1 MEVNLKIG
9 INYRGTPQELH
20 GCINDAKNVQQFLIN
35 NWNYKAED
43 IVLLTD
49 DATNPRQIPTRQN
62 IIEAMHWLVNG
73 AHPHDSLF
81 FHYSGHGGQVKDKDG
96 DEVDGFDEIIFPL
109 DHQRVGHLTDDFMH
123 LILVR
128 PLPVGCRLTALFD
141 SCHSG
146 SVLDLPY
153 LYHTDGR
160 AKGSQVTASHRKE
173 KSTPADVISWSGC
186 KDSQTSAD
194 TWEAGV
200 ATGAMSFAFMSCL
213 RTNPH
218 QSYQDLLRS
227 IRNILHDRYS
237 QKPQLSSSHPIDTG
251 LQFIM

>member
-96 DEVDGFDEIIFPL
+96 DELDGFDEN
-109 DHQRVGHLTDDFMH
+109 
-123 LILVR
+123 
-128 PLPVGCRLTALFD
+128 
-141 SCHSG
+141 
-146 SVLDLPY
+146 LPY
-153 LYHTDGR
+153 RYHTDGR